1 LAKPA
6 DAGLGLAWPQ
16 AIMLRVA
23 LTGGA
28 ATGKS
33 HVLDQFRRA
42 GIPCLAADDLAHGV
56 TAAGTEATAAIAARF
71 GADVI
76 AADGSVD
83 RSSLGAI
90 VFTDAGARRD
100 LEAIVHPAVYR
111 AIQVGLR
118 AFERSGDAIA
128 VVEIPLLYESG
139 RAGDFDRVIV
149 TTCSEATQLGRLTAR
164 GLSDARAHQV
174 VAAQLPAA
182 EKVARADFVIHTD
195 GEKSESEAQVR
206 DILSRLG

>member
-1 LAKPA
+1 
-6 DAGLGLAWPQ
+6 
-16 AIMLRVA
+16 MLRVA

-33 HVLDQFRRA
+33 YVLDQFRRA
-42 GIPCLAADDLAHGV
+42 QVPCLVADDLAHGV

-71 GADVI
+71 GANVI

-90 VFTDAGARRD
+90 VFADPAARRD

-118 AFERSGDAIA
+118 AFEKSGDPLA

-139 RAGDFDRVIV
+139 HAGDFDRVIV
-149 TTCSEATQLGRLTAR
+149 TVCSDERQLSRLMGR
-164 GLSDARAHQV
+164 GLTEARARQV
-174 VAAQLPAA
+174 IAAQKPTEEKAA
-182 EKVARADFVIHTD
+182 LADFVVRTD
-195 GEKSESEAQVR
+195 GEKSETDVQVR
-206 DILSRLG
+206 DILSRLR